1 MDAAQHIRAEP
12 RDEARIQQG
21 KQFELPVEKT
31 YESKA
36 AVPAGVRSNVADRA
50 PNQAGFNPR
59 LCAAQECFSAI
70 ATSASLL
77 RMQCTMAGFTRKR

>member
-1 MDAAQHIRAEP
+1 MDDAQHIKAGP
-12 RDEARIQQG
+12 RDEGRKQQG
-21 KQFELPVEKT
+21 KQFELPVAQT

-50 PNQAGFNPR
+50 PNQACFNPGLR
-59 LCAAQECFSAI
+59 AAPECFSAF

-77 RMQCTMAGFTRKR
+77 RMQ